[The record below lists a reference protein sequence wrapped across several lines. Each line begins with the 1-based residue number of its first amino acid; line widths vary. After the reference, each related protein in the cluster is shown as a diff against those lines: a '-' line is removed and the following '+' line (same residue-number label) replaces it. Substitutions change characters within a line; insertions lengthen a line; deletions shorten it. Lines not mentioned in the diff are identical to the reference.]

1 MNDIGALAMIFDE
14 QGRTLLV
21 HQTYDD
27 CKWAFPGGIV
37 ELGEAPWE
45 AVVRETKEETG
56 LEVEIVRLIS
66 VYYFSDRDT
75 LGFHFLC
82 RVIGGHLR
90 VDGNEISQAAFFE
103 PAQLPTPM
111 TAPARQRLADALAN
125 HAQPVLRVYDRVEII
140 R

>member
-27 CKWAFPGGIV
+27 CKWAFPGGRV

-45 AVVRETKEETG
+45 AAVRETKEETG

-66 VYYFSDRDT
+66 VYYFSDRET

-82 RVIGGHLR
+82 RVIGGQMR
-90 VDGNEISQAAFFE
+90 VDGNEISEAAFFE
-103 PAQLPTPM
+103 PTQLPTPM
-111 TAPARQRLADALAN
+111 TVPARQRLADALAN
-125 HAQPVLRVYDRVEII
+125 CAQPTLRVYDRVEII